1 VFDLYF
7 QYTHFSNMELNQ
19 LRQLLSTWNA
29 RMRLTT
35 SAKMNS
41 SFSSIAFGKL
51 LIITISSI
59 QFKLD
64 NIELIV
70 KNFPAL
76 KLVFIL
82 SGTFILFPKLY
93 TTYQNHPLL
102 NCSKP
107 KLLGLSYI
115 LNSIR
120 YIFFHLRIRLLNLL
134 ILFKETTLYK
144 LNLQI
149 IC

>member
-1 VFDLYF
+1 
-7 QYTHFSNMELNQ
+7 
-19 LRQLLSTWNA
+19 
-29 RMRLTT
+29 
-35 SAKMNS
+35 MNS

-51 LIITISSI
+51 LIITISPI
-59 QFKLD
+59 QFKLETVD
-64 NIELIV
+64 LII
-70 KNFPAL
+70 KNYPAL

-82 SGTFILFPKLY
+82 SGMFILFPKLY
-93 TTYQNHPLL
+93 TTYQNHSLL

-115 LNSIR
+115 LNNIR
-120 YIFFHLRIRLLNLL
+120 YIFFHLRIRILNLL

-149 IC
+149 VC